1 MDVTDYDHSERV
13 YKWTIRALYVTAL
26 TLNAWVLWDQV
37 KESPEAQ
44 LLMNRL
50 RQANESLMRPIR
62 DREHFRKTANEVV
75 YEAITVV
82 EQAQEGTT
90 GDE

>member
-1 MDVTDYDHSERV
+1 MTDYDHSERV

-90 GDE
+90 DDE